1 MAGFISLTIISK
13 VPMHYSLFYQGNES
27 VHDLPYDLDRP
38 FLGDNCILL
47 DVFFEVAVAEF
58 LDDVVIVGA
67 LHDLVDGDDVL
78 GLDLLQ
84 DLYLL
89 QQRVLEVLVG
99 VDWVSKEVLRR
110 LASTLMAQMRFVCSC
125 SPLNTS
131 PYEPRPMHS
140 FRWIM
145 YLLIFLN
152 DIWFKIIYIIQ
163 EPPCQP
169 AKAMALVAFC
179 RAGAFRFY

>member
-1 MAGFISLTIISK
+1 
-13 VPMHYSLFYQGNES
+13 MHYSLFYQGNES

-67 LHDLVDGDDVL
+67 LHYLIHGDDVL

-89 QQRVLEVLVG
+89 HERVLQVFVRVDCIAGDVL
-99 VDWVSKEVLRR
+99 
-110 LASTLMAQMRFVCSC
+110 
-125 SPLNTS
+125 
-131 PYEPRPMHS
+131 
-140 FRWIM
+140 
-145 YLLIFLN
+145 
-152 DIWFKIIYIIQ
+152 
-163 EPPCQP
+163 
-169 AKAMALVAFC
+169 
-179 RAGAFRFY
+179 